1 MIVKELII
9 NAENG
14 FEAKPA
20 TLFIQ
25 KASKYKSSI
34 WVEKGERKA
43 NGKSLLGLMS
53 LGLANGQRITIIADG
68 DDEEQAIQDLYKY
81 LMAEASVKE

>member
-1 MIVKELII
+1 MIVREVVI
-9 NAENG
+9 NGVGDLES
-14 FEAKPA
+14 KPA
-20 TLFIQ
+20 TIFIQ

-53 LGLANGQRITIIADG
+53 LGLGNGSKISIVVDG
-68 DDEEQAIQDLYKY
+68 DDE
-81 LMAEASVKE
+81 AEAINELERYFSSL

>member
-1 MIVKELII
+1 MITKEIVI
-9 NAENG
+9 NGENG
-14 FEAKPA
+14 FDAKPA

-25 KASKYKSSI
+25 KASRFKSSI

-53 LGLANGQRITIIADG
+53 LGLANGQRIKVIADG
-68 DDEEQAIQDLYKY
+68 EDEEQAIAELYHY
-81 LMAEASVKE
+81 LLSGSEGK